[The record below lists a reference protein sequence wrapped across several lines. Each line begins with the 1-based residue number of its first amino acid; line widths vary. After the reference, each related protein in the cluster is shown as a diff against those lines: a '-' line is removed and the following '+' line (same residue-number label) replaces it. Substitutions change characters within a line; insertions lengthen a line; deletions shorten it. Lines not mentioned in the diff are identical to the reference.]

1 MHFFLEISLCKIL
14 VMAEAQLQLVFDV
27 DEKDHGFWTET
38 VDYVRSKYPRFM
50 YRPRAT
56 VFKIIELLMFFFLAK
71 TDDLPLAIAG
81 DLIFFIIILH
91 TSLAKYELSIT
102 YNYDPVDFETN
113 EKILYI
119 VQAFA
124 NAQSMPISNL
134 ESAQMTQETCNYL
147 LKFLADKTGKSAKR
161 IVMERRRQLTENSD
175 NSSMETSS
183 ENLSTESSD
192 TTITSSESDGTDA

>member
-1 MHFFLEISLCKIL
+1 
-14 VMAEAQLQLVFDV
+14 MAEAQLQMVFDV

-38 VDYVRSKYPRFM
+38 VDYVRSKYSRFM
-50 YRPRAT
+50 FRPRAT
-56 VFKIIELLMFFFLAK
+56 VFKIIELIMFFFLAK

-91 TSLAKYELSIT
+91 TSLAKNELSLT
-102 YNYDPVDFETN
+102 YNYDLVNFETN

-124 NAQSMPISNL
+124 NAQSIPICNL
-134 ESAQMTQETCNYL
+134 ERAQMTQETCNYL

-175 NSSMETSS
+175 NSSMESSS
-183 ENLSTESSD
+183 ESLSTESSD
-192 TTITSSESDGTDA
+192 TMVTSSESDSSDA